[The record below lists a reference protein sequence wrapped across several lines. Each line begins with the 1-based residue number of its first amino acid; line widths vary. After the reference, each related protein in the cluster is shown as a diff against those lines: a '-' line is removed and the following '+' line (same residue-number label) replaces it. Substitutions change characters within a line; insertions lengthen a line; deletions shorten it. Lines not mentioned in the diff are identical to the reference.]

1 MIHAK
6 SLRVIGQSLE
16 VAKIAVFEI
25 ETEGP
30 NYLVKSDSLS
40 KAGEWI
46 LRHALSPHEV
56 SDETSRQATG
66 RSVRFSPTD
75 ISRLDEQAQRQR
87 KFATVDKQIH
97 GRLSQLLRTLGD
109 HLDRSEA
116 KLFQISWS
124 YDTASIEFQRSDG
137 ENDSRSFTSDKLDQL
152 GWHSRFRRSGRPRLE
167 PKRPGSPKPN

>member
-16 VAKIAVFEI
+16 VAKISVFEL

-46 LRHALSPHEV
+46 LRHALSPTEI
-56 SDETSRQATG
+56 SDEMSRQPVG

-75 ISRLDEQAQRQR
+75 VSRLDEQAQRQR
-87 KFATVDKQIH
+87 KLALVDKQTH

-116 KLFQISWS
+116 KRFQISWS

-137 ENDSRSFTSDKLDQL
+137 ENDSRTFTAEKLDQL

-167 PKRPGSPKPN
+167 SKRPGSLKQN